1 MKKFV
6 VHCNRCTVVTRFFG
20 LDFVRILKE
29 GTLGTRL
36 LSKNLICLNMLIFLL
51 QTDLEEISQ
60 LFKLVQKIGKTFIL
74 LNWSQNEQGLLEKD
88 VRAF

>member
-36 LSKNLICLNMLIFLL
+36 LSKKFHLSEHAIFSASHRLGRNFPTVQTGPENLKNLYFI
-51 QTDLEEISQ
+51 
-60 LFKLVQKIGKTFIL
+60 KLVSI
-74 LNWSQNEQGLLEKD
+74 
-88 VRAF
+88 